1 MLSCRVGRAGRWA
14 APGSYT
20 VGHMEQA
27 VEHANLRAT
36 LAWAPEHGE
45 AETGLRLA
53 AALVAQGLIR

>member
-1 MLSCRVGRAGRWA
+1 
-14 APGSYT
+14 
-20 VGHMEQA
+20 MEQA